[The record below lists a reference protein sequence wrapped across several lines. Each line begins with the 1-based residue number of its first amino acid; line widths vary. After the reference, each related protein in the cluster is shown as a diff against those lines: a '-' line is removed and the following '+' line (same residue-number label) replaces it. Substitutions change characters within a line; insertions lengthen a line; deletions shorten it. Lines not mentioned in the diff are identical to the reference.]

1 MRILAAVALL
11 VFAGACSGNTTQAPS
26 VTSASLRLGWIP
38 SGSFSGEVSGMR
50 LHAAKHGLNLQI
62 KPGGPS
68 LNTVTLVASGQDT
81 FGTLAADEVLLANE
95 NGADLVIVGVI
106 NDISPGGFVALKK
119 SNIQGPKDFPG
130 RSVGIL
136 PFGSTTLLYEA
147 MLAANGV
154 DRKTVREVTVSPD
167 LRPFLTGAYDI
178 HPVFVY
184 DETVTLDQQGVDYN
198 LIEPKNFGVQFKGPV
213 YFTSRRVVEEQP
225 QLVEAFIRTMVEG
238 WKHALANPD
247 DAIRMLKEF
256 APEIDA
262 ARERKVL
269 AKGGD
274 YFRAY
279 QGQPVNSDPA
289 SWPQMVERLIKF
301 GRLKRSPDLAKVVQ
315 LQWVNRIYQQ

>member
-1 MRILAAVALL
+1 MRLLSVVCLAICLS
-11 VFAGACSGNTTQAPS
+11 ACSGSREAQTAR
-26 VTSASLRLGWIP
+26 SASLRLGWIP

-50 LHAAKHGLNLQI
+50 LHSAKHQLKLEI

-119 SNIQGPKDFPG
+119 SNIQTPKDFLG
-130 RSVGIL
+130 HSVGVL

-147 MLAANGV
+147 MLASNGV
-154 DRKTVREVTVSPD
+154 DRKAVREVTVSPD
-167 LRPFLTGAYDI
+167 LRPFIVGSYDV

-184 DETVTLDQQGVDYN
+184 DETVTLDRQGIQYN
-198 LIEPKNFGVQFKGPV
+198 LIEPKHFGVQFKGPV
-213 YFTSRRVVEEQP
+213 YFTSRRVVEERP
-225 QLVEAFIRTMVEG
+225 DLVDAFIRTMVEG
-238 WKHALANPD
+238 WQYALQNPD

-262 ARERKVL
+262 ARERMVL
-269 AKGGD
+269 IKGTE

-279 QGQPVNSDPA
+279 KGQPVNSDPT
-289 SWPQMVERLIKF
+289 SWPQMAQRLVDFK
-301 GRLKRSPDLAKVVQ
+301 RLKRMPDLAKVVQ
-315 LQWVNRIYQQ
+315 LRWVNRLYQ